1 MAETGELLTKDS
13 SVPPG
18 EKYENKACVSH
29 ETLCTW
35 FSPWLEYLL
44 KTPVT
49 AMSTMSCPE
58 RETQASWI
66 VHKETDSIL
75 SHQNLV
81 SAACVSRV
89 KDASKL

>member
-13 SVPPG
+13 SAPPG

-29 ETLCTW
+29 KTLCTW
-35 FSPWLEYLL
+35 FSPC
-44 KTPVT
+44 TPVT
-49 AMSTMSCPE
+49 AMPKMSCPE
-58 RETQASWI
+58 RETQTSWI
-66 VHKETDSIL
+66 VHKEIDSIL

-81 SAACVSRV
+81 SAASVSMV